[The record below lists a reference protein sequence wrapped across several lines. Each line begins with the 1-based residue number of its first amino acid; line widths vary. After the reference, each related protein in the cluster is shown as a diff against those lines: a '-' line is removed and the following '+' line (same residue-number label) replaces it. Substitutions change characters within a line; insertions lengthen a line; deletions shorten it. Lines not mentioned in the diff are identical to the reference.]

1 MILAS
6 QPPVPNRWERL
17 SARVNS
23 DTLVKIRFTN
33 KVKREIVFELA
44 SSRPDL
50 MEPRNSHMS
59 FRANES
65 QDIEIDIRSQQM
77 MGKGEAFLYISDTE
91 QYVMECISLE
101 IMFVK

>member
-1 MILAS
+1 M
-6 QPPVPNRWERL
+6 
-17 SARVNS
+17 
-23 DTLVKIRFTN
+23 
-33 KVKREIVFELA
+33 VFEVA

-50 MEPRNSHMS
+50 MEPRTSHLS
-59 FRANES
+59 FRANEA

-101 IMFVK
+101 IMFIK